1 MEYIYFKID
10 PSDHSIKEV
19 IRKTHKLE
27 NYLTKGNSNG
37 KPYIVPV
44 TVTNP
49 DVKDGQIKT
58 GPKDAYNKDTGAA
71 TRIYTCTDKSASVL
85 AQEKIDELEL
95 AVTPRRIRDSILTA
109 EGKTWLD
116 DQEKLIAVERAKL

>member
-1 MEYIYFKID
+1 M
-10 PSDHSIKEV
+10 EV
-19 IRKTHKLE
+19 ITKRHELE
-27 NYLTKGNSNG
+27 NYLTYVTNNG

-58 GPKDAYNKDTGAA
+58 GPTDAYNKDTGEA
-71 TRIYTCTDKSASVL
+71 TRVFTCTDKSASVL
-85 AQEKIDELEL
+85 AKEKIDPLEM
-95 AVTPRRIRDSILTA
+95 AVSPRRMRDSVLTA
-109 EGKTWLD
+109 DGKTWLD